1 MAHFAYA
8 HVLSDLGRHD
18 EAIAQGAQAIELE
31 PVFLLLN
38 ALQGLF
44 LHHARRD
51 DQAIAQLQKTLDRS

>member
-18 EAIAQGAQAIELE
+18 EAIAQGAQAIELKR
-31 PVFLLLN
+31 VSTTQR
-38 ALQGLF
+38 AAGLF